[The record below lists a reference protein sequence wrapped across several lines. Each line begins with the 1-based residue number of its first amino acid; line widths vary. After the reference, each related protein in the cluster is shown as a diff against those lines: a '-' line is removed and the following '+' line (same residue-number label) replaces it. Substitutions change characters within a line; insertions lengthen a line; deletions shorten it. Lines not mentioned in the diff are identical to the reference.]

1 MNIIKLKSCCLL
13 LITLLLTI
21 SIPLPAEEESKKVG
35 LVLSG
40 GGALGMAHIGVLKM
54 IEKYEIPIDYIT
66 GTSMGAII
74 GALYASGYSAS
85 EIEEII
91 DSIGWIDL
99 LSDKTERKYRALA
112 DREQF
117 EKSIILLNFEKLKP
131 KLPEGLI
138 YGQNIYNLLSL
149 LTWHVREI
157 KDFRDLPIPFKCVAT
172 DIQTGEAVVL
182 EKGNLVDAV
191 RASMAI
197 PSVFSAIE
205 IDGKLLVDGGVVRNI
220 PVSDVKEMGAD
231 IVIASDVSTPRYS
244 KEELDSFP
252 IVIDQLIKLRFST
265 HDDYEK
271 SLADLVIIHDLKD
284 YNISSFLDS
293 RKIIESGEETAL
305 INEDYFRQ
313 LSLKI
318 NRRRNITVPP
328 DNKPARIDRIN
339 VTGNIHI
346 PDMEIMTRLGIKENS
361 LITREELNEA
371 VANLYGTGDYS
382 LIRYYF
388 TANSS
393 YNILNLDVKESTKQ
407 VISFGINYN
416 NYDNASFLI
425 NTTVKDLGIDGSRI
439 RLKTK
444 LSENYLVNLRYSI
457 PVLFDFFDLGADGEI
472 YRKDFY
478 SYDNKGNRES
488 KIFSDFYSYS
498 FFLEHLFS
506 NSITA
511 GISWENSYIN
521 IKDDIS
527 LYDVEEDVSYSTL
540 GFYAKA
546 DTLDR
551 IPYPRKGFNTEN
563 YLEYVSVSDYFS
575 DSSFAEAKSIDNF
588 MQIKSK
594 TEIYF
599 PLFSFLTLSTSG
611 SVCLSGLDSAD
622 SIGFF
627 TGGFTDDIEKNFIAF
642 KGLFP
647 GDMMVEDLATAEA
660 ALNIYLRNSLVATPF
675 YSRLMYDIF
684 DSCGDIYSYGIS
696 LALITPIGPVE
707 IAGAKAESK
716 DFPVFYFNIGFNF

>member
-21 SIPLPAEEESKKVG
+21 SIPLPAEEESRKVG

-54 IEKYEIPIDYIT
+54 IEKYEIPIDYVT

-157 KDFRDLPIPFKCVAT
+157 KDFNDLPIPFKCVAT

-284 YNISSFLDS
+284 YNISSF
-293 RKIIESGEETAL
+293 
-305 INEDYFRQ
+305 FRQ
-313 LSLKI
+313 QGNNRI
-318 NRRRNITVPP
+318 RRRN
-328 DNKPARIDRIN
+328 
-339 VTGNIHI
+339 
-346 PDMEIMTRLGIKENS
+346 
-361 LITREELNEA
+361 
-371 VANLYGTGDYS
+371 
-382 LIRYYF
+382 
-388 TANSS
+388 
-393 YNILNLDVKESTKQ
+393 
-407 VISFGINYN
+407 
-416 NYDNASFLI
+416 
-425 NTTVKDLGIDGSRI
+425 
-439 RLKTK
+439 
-444 LSENYLVNLRYSI
+444 
-457 PVLFDFFDLGADGEI
+457 
-472 YRKDFY
+472 
-478 SYDNKGNRES
+478 
-488 KIFSDFYSYS
+488 
-498 FFLEHLFS
+498 
-506 NSITA
+506 
-511 GISWENSYIN
+511 
-521 IKDDIS
+521 
-527 LYDVEEDVSYSTL
+527 
-540 GFYAKA
+540 
-546 DTLDR
+546 
-551 IPYPRKGFNTEN
+551 
-563 YLEYVSVSDYFS
+563 
-575 DSSFAEAKSIDNF
+575 SID
-588 MQIKSK
+588 K
-594 TEIYF
+594 
-599 PLFSFLTLSTSG
+599 
-611 SVCLSGLDSAD
+611 
-622 SIGFF
+622 
-627 TGGFTDDIEKNFIAF
+627 
-642 KGLFP
+642 
-647 GDMMVEDLATAEA
+647 
-660 ALNIYLRNSLVATPF
+660 
-675 YSRLMYDIF
+675 
-684 DSCGDIYSYGIS
+684 
-696 LALITPIGPVE
+696 
-707 IAGAKAESK
+707 
-716 DFPVFYFNIGFNF
+716 